1 MMAQVKRMDM
11 YETIEAGKAEHVDWG
26 ITVENIG
33 PLGDRFYVE
42 TFTFEGKSYE
52 FRVPKALLDQCSD
65 PHFTRSKLME
75 VWIEGL
81 TGLTS
86 PIFDAYRKEKP

>member
-11 YETIEAGKAEHVDWG
+11 YDAIEAGKAEHVDWG
-26 ITVENIG
+26 IVKMVSGEE
-33 PLGDRFYVE
+33 FYEE
-42 TFTFEGKSYE
+42 TFTFEDKCYT
-52 FRVPKALLDQCSD
+52 FRVPKALLDQCTD
-65 PHFTRSKLME
+65 IQFTRCKLME

-86 PIFDAYRKEKP
+86 PMLDAYRKDKP